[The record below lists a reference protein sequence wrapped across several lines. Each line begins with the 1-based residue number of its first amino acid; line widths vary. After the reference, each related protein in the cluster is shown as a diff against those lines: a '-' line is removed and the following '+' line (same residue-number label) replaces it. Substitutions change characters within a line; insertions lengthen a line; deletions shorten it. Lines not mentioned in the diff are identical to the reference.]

1 MKTRFAITPPASV
14 LNEVNFP
21 NYVVRVEQ
29 LGFDTLWLSD
39 IPLGTLGDP
48 IVALAF
54 AAAKTSRL
62 KLGAN
67 IVPLGRNPLWIA
79 KQLAQIDRLSH
90 GRVLVSLVPGLGQPG
105 ERAAL
110 GYAKRDRGKAI
121 EGMMDLLRRW
131 WDGEA
136 VTAEFEDLHFD
147 DVQVSPRPLQQP
159 LEIWLGG
166 KSNIAIDRVAR
177 CADGWLTAA
186 MTPDEAARACAE
198 IAQRAQGYNRCVD
211 AEHFGISMPYS
222 VGPPCPESVAALQQR
237 RKDADVSEILALGSD
252 GLVERIQAYQ
262 AAGLSK
268 FVVRPL
274 NPSSND
280 GAWSDELDWLAET
293 ILPLQT

>member
-110 GYAKRDRGKAI
+110 GYAKGDRGKAI

-159 LEIWLGG
+159 LEI
-166 KSNIAIDRVAR
+166 
-177 CADGWLTAA
+177 
-186 MTPDEAARACAE
+186 
-198 IAQRAQGYNRCVD
+198 
-211 AEHFGISMPYS
+211 
-222 VGPPCPESVAALQQR
+222 
-237 RKDADVSEILALGSD
+237 
-252 GLVERIQAYQ
+252 
-262 AAGLSK
+262 
-268 FVVRPL
+268 
-274 NPSSND
+274 
-280 GAWSDELDWLAET
+280 
-293 ILPLQT
+293 